1 MENATLNDTL
11 NGTAGNAT
19 FTATTEGFLL
29 AYSSLFTMAIVPI
42 IIGSLQSV
50 AANKLNKETGE
61 VETMTSK
68 DAAMFP
74 LYASGALFG
83 IYLFFKLISK
93 EYINMLLAFYFFL
106 LGVLA
111 LTHVLKPVYH
121 RLVPASLPNRS
132 FNIRILEFV
141 SKLKPAAAGEAKEKE
156 KQQTGEK
163 AEQKQPASDELPP
176 PEKRP
181 LARLWLNLDFDL
193 LDLAN
198 LAVSACVGLWYLATR
213 HWLANNAFGLA
224 FAINAIELLH
234 LNKVAT
240 GAILL
245 SGLFIYDVFWV
256 FGTNVM
262 VTVAKSFEAPIKLV
276 FPQDLLEKGLAADKF
291 AMLGLGDIVIPGIF
305 VALLL
310 RYDAARGRSGRPYFC
325 CCLAAY
331 CAGLLATIVVMH
343 VFKHAQPALLYLV
356 PCCLGAP
363 LLLALARGELGCLLR
378 YEDTDGAADSRT
390 GAKKTD

>member
-1 MENATLNDTL
+1 
-11 NGTAGNAT
+11 
-19 FTATTEGFLL
+19 
-29 AYSSLFTMAIVPI
+29 MAIVPI

-50 AANKLNKETGE
+50 IANKLNKETGE

-111 LTHVLKPVYH
+111 LTHLLKPVYH
-121 RLVPASLPNRS
+121 KLAPASLPNRN

-141 SKLKPAAAGEAKEKE
+141 SKLKSTVASPDAKDKEKAKESKGAG
-156 KQQTGEK
+156 KK
-163 AEQKQPASDELPP
+163 AEQKAAAPADAGDSN
-176 PEKRP
+176 EK
-181 LARLWLNLDFDL
+181 ASELWLNLDFDL
-193 LDLAN
+193 LDLVN
-198 LAVSACVGLWYLATR
+198 LAVSAGVGLWYLATR

-224 FAINAIELLH
+224 FAVNAIELLH

-245 SGLFIYDVFWV
+245 SGLFIYDIFWV

-276 FPQDLLEKGLAADKF
+276 FPQDLLENGLAADKF

-310 RYDAARGRSGRPYFC
+310 RYDAARGRSGRPYFW

-331 CAGLLATIVVMH
+331 CAGLLATIAVMH

-363 LLLALARGELGCLLR
+363 LLLALARGELACLLR
-378 YEDTDGAADSRT
+378 YEDTDGAAEAAGRKSD
-390 GAKKTD
+390 